1 MRYLSRSNWRTHSR
15 LVVQLALVATALN
28 CAKSPFQPRGVEC
41 FNRVIQISEPKS
53 PTWAPDGVR
62 IAFFGVDDSTG
73 AWAPGIYLTDTLRT
87 TRRRL
92 FDAANGFFSTVENL
106 DWSPDGSRIAFV
118 FFFDLWTVDVATGV
132 ATLWTNSDRWVN
144 GASWSPDSRYIYFAR
159 ETDASGPLSGGLYR
173 LDTDDGSMRPVTHDG
188 QPTSAWTSARLSPDG
203 RRFVFMTGLPYDP
216 TLQAN
221 PQELFVMN
229 VDGTG
234 YRRLTHL
241 NGKADNPQ
249 WSADG
254 SRIFFDFSPCLN
266 VGSPERYTM
275 EADPENG
282 TAGPWRTMLGDPR
295 VFGGYVYDISPDGR
309 RIVYTGLDDTGRIGV
324 LRMKNIDGTRD
335 RQLTSAPQ
343 LREGVPAR
351 LVAESP
357 DRLDF
362 VLKRRRAFQASSD
375 PRRGKTPDSTPSV
388 RARTPAPTN

>member
-1 MRYLSRSNWRTHSR
+1 MS
-15 LVVQLALVATALN
+15 
-28 CAKSPFQPRGVEC
+28 
-41 FNRVIQISEPKS
+41 SEAVS

-73 AWAPGIYLTDTLRT
+73 AWAPGIYLTDTLGS

-159 ETDASGPLSGGLYR
+159 EPDASGPLSGGLFR
-173 LDTDDGSMRPVTHDG
+173 LDTSDGTISPMLHDG
-188 QPTSAWTSARLSPDG
+188 QPTHSLTSARLSPDG
-203 RRFVFMTGLPYDP
+203 RRFVFALDP
-216 TLQAN
+216 PFDPRLEGT
-221 PQELFVMN
+221 PWELYMMN
-229 VDGTG
+229 TDGTG
-234 YRRLTHL
+234 FRRLTHF
-241 NGKADNPQ
+241 NGRANNPQ

-282 TAGPWRTMLGDPR
+282 TAGPWMTMLGDPG
-295 VFGGYVYDISPDGR
+295 VFKGYEYDISPDGQ

-324 LRMKNIDGTRD
+324 LRMKTLDARRD
-335 RQLTSAPQ
+335 RQLTRAPEYLSPGRPGPPQ
-343 LREGVPAR
+343 R
-351 LVAESP
+351 VALSP
-357 DRLDF
+357 GGKEDRS
-362 VLKRRRAFQASSD
+362 RHR
-375 PRRGKTPDSTPSV
+375 
-388 RARTPAPTN
+388 